1 MTKGILR
8 KFIGSCLFS
17 VLLCFWINMILSFLV
32 VDGISIVYINHIYF
46 YEVAMLASFFI
57 TNFAMMHARRITMKK
72 VLLTVIGKL

>member
-1 MTKGILR
+1 
-8 KFIGSCLFS
+8 
-17 VLLCFWINMILSFLV
+17 MILSFLV

-72 VLLTVIGKL
+72 VLLSVIGKL